1 MTRQPSPIDMHG
13 LTFTDKVY
21 LLPSFV
27 LFMDKLEPF
36 SVSSHLLFGS
46 ADNLIRLTNDW
57 QENLAKRGIDTK
69 ENDPWLVFP
78 ENKRGVAVIRNFEF
92 MSLDCRSKAERA
104 KPDKWYPVPET
115 YDAGELAG
123 KEQEE
128 YYVEL
133 RYLPTE
139 ETFYVEDSPWVM
151 ADFLVRGKVVDIVSV
166 LGEWQKMLLEQE
178 DPSQT
183 YRAGLVQFLET
194 NGLIVIR
201 NFRICTMDA
210 QLPEGHKATV
220 GSVTI
225 LA

>member
-1 MTRQPSPIDMHG
+1 MHG
-13 LTFTDKVY
+13 LTFTDMVH

-36 SVSSHLLFGS
+36 SVSNYLLFGS

-69 ENDPWLVFP
+69 ENNPWLVFP
-78 ENKRGVAVIRNFEF
+78 ENSRGVEVIKNFEF
-92 MSLDCRSKAERA
+92 MPLDCRSKEERG
-104 KPDKWYPVPET
+104 KSDKWYSVSEN
-115 YDAGELAG
+115 YDAGELTC

-128 YYVEL
+128 YYIQL
-133 RYLPTE
+133 RFLPTE
-139 ETFYVEDSPWVM
+139 DTLYPEDSPWVM
-151 ADFLVRGKVVDIVSV
+151 ADFIVKGKVADIVSV

-183 YRAGLVQFLET
+183 YRDGFVQFLET
-194 NGLIVIR
+194 NGLTVIR
-201 NFRICTMDA
+201 DFRTCTLDA
-210 QLPEGHKATV
+210 QLPEGCKATV
-220 GSVTI
+220 GTVTI

>member
-13 LTFTDKVY
+13 LTFTDMVY

-27 LFMDKLEPF
+27 LFMDKFEPF
-36 SVSSHLLFGS
+36 SVSSHLLFGP

-57 QENLAKRGIDTK
+57 QENLSKRGIDTK

-78 ENKRGVAVIRNFEF
+78 ENNRGVEVIRNFEF
-92 MSLDCRSKAERA
+92 MSLDCRSKAERS
-104 KPDKWYPVPET
+104 KSDNWYPVPET
-115 YDAGELAG
+115 CDAGRLAG
-123 KEQEE
+123 VEQE
-128 YYVEL
+128 YYIQL
-133 RYLPTE
+133 RFLPTE
-139 ETFYVEDSPWVM
+139 DTLYPEDSPWVM
-151 ADFLVRGKVVDIVSV
+151 SDFIVKGKVADIVSK

-183 YRAGLVQFLET
+183 YKTGLVQFLET
-194 NGLIVIR
+194 NGLTALR
-201 NFRICTMDA
+201 DFRTCTLDA
-210 QLPEGHKATV
+210 QLPEGCKATV

>member
-13 LTFTDKVY
+13 LTFTDMVH

-57 QENLAKRGIDTK
+57 QENLAKRSIDTK
-69 ENDPWLVFP
+69 ENNPWLVFP
-78 ENKRGVAVIRNFEF
+78 ENNRGVEVIRNFEF
-92 MSLDCRSKAERA
+92 MSLDCRSKAERG
-104 KPDKWYPVPET
+104 KSDKWYPVPET
-115 YDAGELAG
+115 CHAGRLAG
-123 KEQEE
+123 VERE
-128 YYVEL
+128 YYIQL
-133 RYLPTE
+133 RFLPTE
-139 ETFYVEDSPWVM
+139 DTLYPEDSPWVM
-151 ADFLVRGKVVDIVSV
+151 SDFIVKGKVADIVSA
-166 LGEWQKMLLEQE
+166 LGEWQKMLIAQE

-183 YRAGLVQFLET
+183 YRTGLVQFLET
-194 NGLIVIR
+194 NGLTVLR
-201 NFRICTMDA
+201 NFRTCTLDA
-210 QLPEGHKATV
+210 QLPEGCKATV